1 MARPPGVDQHDAKIL
16 IALNAEPRAT
26 ALALAERTKLSRN
39 TVQAHLNRLEE
50 HGVLRSFDRRIDPA
64 SLGYPLS
71 AFILT
76 RVVQRKLDTI
86 ADALGAI
93 PEVIEVNGMSGISDL
108 MIHVVARESDDLY
121 RIAGQILDIDG
132 VEQTTT
138 SMVMRKMIEYRLQP
152 LLERM
157 LGESSSS

>member
-1 MARPPGVDQHDAKIL
+1 MAKPPGVDQQDAKIL

-39 TVQAHLNRLEE
+39 TVQAHLNKLEE
-50 HGVLRSFDRRIDPA
+50 HGALRSFDRRIDPA

-71 AFILT
+71 AMILT

-93 PEVIEVNGMSGISDL
+93 PEVVEVNGMSGISDL

-121 RIAGQILDIDG
+121 RIAGRILDIEG

-138 SMVMRKMIEYRLQP
+138 SMMMRKMIEYRLEP

-157 LGESSSS
+157 LGESSTG